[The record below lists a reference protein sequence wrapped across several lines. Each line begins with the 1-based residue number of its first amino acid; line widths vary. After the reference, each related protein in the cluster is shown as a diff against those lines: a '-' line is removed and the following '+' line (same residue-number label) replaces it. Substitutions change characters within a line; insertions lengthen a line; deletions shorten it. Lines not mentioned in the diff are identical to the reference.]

1 MSDNEENKKQ
11 GRRNYS
17 FKNINLWKYRDKI
30 MPFRDA
36 NTNPETGE
44 YVHVPNEEF
53 DTNSLSWLKD
63 NELKN
68 LEMKKDQLLKEREEN
83 KRYYEDYEQ
92 KRQIEDLEQ
101 MIEEERNE
109 FLRQRRDEKFE
120 KEKQIQEQFE
130 REYDYCKNADKRGH
144 YDENKG
150 VYSRTFPNKSEER
163 AKQNESYENH
173 RENRQ
178 YSRNQYKTPNHD
190 KNYNDYYE
198 GNMDKKYNLKQ
209 QKEIDDLRFRV
220 QNVESNPRMGR
231 FEKYAANSQ
240 ELRLDRDKSPAG
252 LSITHARNVLKCM
265 EDVIEAKQEPNDRE
279 RNRRIEETV
288 LNLSSIGK
296 YQYEENIQNKQCYNT
311 NMDDFTPDY
320 INIKSGTFNI
330 DKCAD
335 KIKMIK
341 TMGINFENHGLAEY
355 IKLFKWFD
363 LSQFNQQ
370 EFNMIFHNVLSKN
383 YRDRVESC
391 GIIPTNETTKDYL
404 NQVNEAIHGRQS
416 EFDIE
421 TTLENFKPNK
431 NTIME
436 IFEEIKRKVNN
447 ISNSYM
453 NNMEKERRIINM
465 TKKHLPQMILTM
477 LRQEQAGRTGSM
489 NLKVFKSFL
498 SVHQN
503 SADWYLKTKKQ
514 TMYESK
520 VKRSKVNKISNQY
533 NEFDT
538 DQDNFN
544 QMHQNYETYTGSES
558 SDTESCYDD
567 LEDSYLKVHKFDRQ
581 QTSRDRQKESRYG
594 QNSSRFTNDKKYPKR
609 VYVERKCT
617 ICKSDR
623 HDNEWCKINP
633 DDKIR
638 IPLHGKLGINFC
650 YKCKITGHNDLQ
662 CQIFKEKITN
672 KACERCEKEGYYE
685 YYHLPADCIKIN
697 FLEKIKGR

>member
-36 NTNPETGE
+36 NTDPETGE

-120 KEKQIQEQFE
+120 KEKQIQEQIE

-150 VYSRTFPNKSEER
+150 VYSRTLPNKFEER

-220 QNVESNPRMGR
+220 QNVENNPRMGR

-265 EDVIEAKQEPNDRE
+265 EDLIEAKQEPNDRE

-383 YRDRVESC
+383 YRDKVESC

-404 NQVNEAIHGRQS
+404 NQVNEAIYGRQS
-416 EFDIE
+416 TFDIE
-421 TTLENFKPNK
+421 TNLENFKPTK

-436 IFEEIKRKVNN
+436 IFEEIRRKVSN

-453 NNMEKERRIINM
+453 TYMEKERRIINM
-465 TKKHLPQMILTM
+465 TKKHLPQMILSL
-477 LRQEQAGRTGSM
+477 LRQEQASRTGSM

-503 SADWYLKTKKQ
+503 SADWYLKTKNYTRVQ
-514 TMYESK
+514 RE
-520 VKRSKVNKISNQY
+520 VLQ
-533 NEFDT
+533 
-538 DQDNFN
+538 NFFN
-544 QMHQNYETYTGSES
+544 T
-558 SDTESCYDD
+558 
-567 LEDSYLKVHKFDRQ
+567 
-581 QTSRDRQKESRYG
+581 
-594 QNSSRFTNDKKYPKR
+594 
-609 VYVERKCT
+609 
-617 ICKSDR
+617 
-623 HDNEWCKINP
+623 
-633 DDKIR
+633 
-638 IPLHGKLGINFC
+638 
-650 YKCKITGHNDLQ
+650 
-662 CQIFKEKITN
+662 
-672 KACERCEKEGYYE
+672 A
-685 YYHLPADCIKIN
+685 
-697 FLEKIKGR
+697 